1 MRLKSL
7 IHLGVF
13 ALTLLS
19 LTAAAPRSAQAEI
32 LPARE
37 TADVLSPGQYAI
49 GVFNPLRI
57 GTFAGELE
65 VHPLVML
72 VAPHVT
78 LRSQVRAAEKPG
90 DWRWSLVS
98 GLSLPSGAWRLA
110 KPLGLSGDLV
120 PSCKVAG
127 DDPARGGSCDRPGWL
142 LAGKLGLVASKGFVD
157 SAGQE
162 RGMLTLRM
170 EAAGAW
176 TLFGQE
182 GRPLHAW
189 APVEVQMAPEIGQ
202 SRSQV
207 RVAYD
212 HAVADFLRL
221 RAELGGYL
229 LSRPIDD
236 LTSPWVASGYVGAD
250 LRTSQR
256 TRLTL
261 GAMYWNSD
269 RHQREVTKGSDGFAQ
284 VEYVR
289 THEVWPTLDFLW
301 QW

>member
-1 MRLKSL
+1 MRAHRWMVLT
-7 IHLGVF
+7 
-13 ALTLLS
+13 ALALAAAA
-19 LTAAAPRSAQAEI
+19 LTAAPQRADAEV

-37 TADVLSPGQYAI
+37 TADVLSQGQYAV

-57 GTFAGELE
+57 GTVAGEVEL
-65 VHPLVML
+65 HPLVAL

-78 LRSQVRAAEKPG
+78 VRSPLRSAEKPG
-90 DWRWSLVS
+90 DWRWSLVT
-98 GLSLPSGAWRLA
+98 GLSLPTGAWRLP
-110 KPLGLSGDLV
+110 KPLGLAGDLV
-120 PSCKVAG
+120 PSCKVVG

-157 SAGQE
+157 AAGQE
-162 RGMLTLRM
+162 RGVLTLRM

-176 TLFGQE
+176 TIFGE
-182 GRPLHAW
+182 EARPLHAW
-189 APVEVQMAPEIGQ
+189 APVEVQLAPQIGQ

-236 LTSPWVASGYVGAD
+236 LTSPWVASAYLGAD

-269 RHQREVTKGSDGFAQ
+269 RHQRVVSKGSDGYAQ

-289 THEVWPTLDFLW
+289 SHEVWPTVDFLW